1 VSYDIVVWVGA
12 TPASDAEALAVF
24 ARHAAAMEAAIEGDA
39 ETEPHPRLIAFAGV
53 LHGLYPDP
61 EDDDTPW
68 AAGPPDDIVGDALF
82 IAMRPSRAHT
92 AIPAIVEAVEADG
105 LVGFD
110 AQTETLLTPAAPRP
124 RASRLRRFRRRA

>member
-1 VSYDIVVWVGA
+1 VSYDIVVWVGDA
-12 TPASDAEALAVF
+12 PANDAAALAVF
-24 ARHAAAMEAAIEGDA
+24 ARHAAAMEAAIEGDLEA
-39 ETEPHPRLIAFAGV
+39 EPDPRLIAFAAA

-82 IAMRPSRAHT
+82 VAMRPSRADT
-92 AIPAIVEAVEADG
+92 AIPAIVETVEAHG

-110 AQTETLLTPAAPRP
+110 PQSETLLTPTAQRS
-124 RASRLRRFRRRA
+124 RASRLRRFRRGA